1 MYTTAGFYARVRMR
15 NLLVCQHVPYE
26 PLGTLNPLLKR
37 EGYRIRYVN
46 FGRDPDSQPTLD
58 GYNGL
63 VLLGGPMSV
72 LETAH
77 YPHLEVEM
85 SLVRSAIE
93 HELPVLGI
101 CLGAQLIAKAL
112 GAEVRPHS
120 EREIGWYPLS
130 VTAPA
135 RSDPVFGHFEEPD
148 HVFQWHGDTFDIP
161 DGAVHLAATSG
172 CTNQAFRYGDNVYGL
187 QFHLEVDEPMIER
200 WLNVPH
206 HVAEIEDTAGR
217 IDPEVIRRETPRHI
231 GRLKTLSERV
241 FGEFVRILGYRK
253 RLAALPSR

>member
-1 MYTTAGFYARVRMR
+1 MR

-46 FGRDPDSQPTLD
+46 FGRHPDARPNID

-63 VLLGGPMSV
+63 VVLGGPMNVDESDR
-72 LETAH
+72 
-77 YPHLEVEM
+77 YPHLELEAD
-85 SLVRSAIE
+85 LIRAAIDR
-93 HELPVLGI
+93 ELPVLGI

-112 GAEVRPHS
+112 GADVRRNH
-120 EREIGWYPLS
+120 EKEIGWYPLC
-130 VTAPA
+130 TTEQAKD
-135 RSDPVFGHFEEPD
+135 DPVFSHFEITEQ
-148 HVFQWHGDTFDIP
+148 VFQWHGDTFDIP
-161 DGAVHLAATSG
+161 EGAVHLAATDS
-172 CTNQAFRYGDNVYGL
+172 CENQAFRYGDNVYGL
-187 QFHLEVDEPMIER
+187 QFHLECDEPMIDR
-200 WLNVPH
+200 WLQVPH
-206 HVAEIEDTAGR
+206 HVAEISSTDGR
-217 IDPEVIRRETPRHI
+217 IDPETIRRETPRHI